1 MFFWLKKLIAYWI
14 MPVPVLV
21 VLLVAGVLLMFA
33 GGTAA
38 SGGAGNRR
46 TRTGRMLVTIA
57 TVALVL
63 LSNKFVS
70 TGLMRPLEATYPP
83 IPDISGRVPPALAQ
97 CQYVAVLGAGNADT
111 PGESALDLLSTSAR
125 ARITEAV
132 RILRLLPNAR
142 LLVSGPAEYHHVTHA
157 TILERAA
164 ISLGIAPARI
174 QRIEHARDTEDESN
188 AVKRRAGDAP
198 VALVTSAWHMPRAVA
213 LFRSAG
219 VHVVPCPTD
228 YTAPWDGRFY
238 WRDFL
243 WDVESLE
250 RSSLAIH
257 ERVGYLWIWLRGKAG
272 T

>member
-1 MFFWLKKLIAYWI
+1 MFFWLKKLIGYWI

-21 VLLVAGVLLMFA
+21 VLLVAGVLLMR
-33 GGTAA
+33 GRTAA
-38 SGGAGNRR
+38 ATTPAASRR
-46 TRTGRMLVTIA
+46 VRLGRLLVT
-57 TVALVL
+57 VAAVAFVL

-83 IPDISGRVPPALAQ
+83 IPDISGRVPSALAR

-111 PGESALDLLSTSAR
+111 PGESALDLLSASAR

-132 RILRLLPNAR
+132 RILRVLPTAR
-142 LLVSGPAEYHHVTHA
+142 LLVSGPAEYHQVTHA
-157 TILERAA
+157 TMLERAA

-174 QRIEHARDTEDESN
+174 ERIEHARDTEDESN
-188 AVKRRAGDAP
+188 AVKRRVGDAP

-213 LFRSAG
+213 LFQSAG
-219 VHVVPCPTD
+219 VNVVPCPTD

-272 T
+272 K